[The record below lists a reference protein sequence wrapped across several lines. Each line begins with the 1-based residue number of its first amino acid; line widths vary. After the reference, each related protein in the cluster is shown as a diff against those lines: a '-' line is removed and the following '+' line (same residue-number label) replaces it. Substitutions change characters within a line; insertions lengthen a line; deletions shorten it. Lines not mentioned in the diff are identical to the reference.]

1 LEGGNSRAYAHNK
14 GEGMKIRYYE
24 VTFIAAGVLLLASN
38 AAMAGG
44 NAASNSSQKG
54 TMSMSSDPALMTP
67 SKLSEQAPASF
78 DAKFVTTKGDFT
90 VHVTRSWAP
99 LGADRFYNLVKHG
112 FFDDCTLFRVVNGFV
127 VQFGIN
133 GNPKI
138 ATAWT
143 HANIK
148 DDPGKASNTKGM
160 ITFAMA
166 GPNTR
171 TTQVFINLG
180 NNAALDSQGFSP
192 FGQVTQGMSVVESL
206 YSGYAD
212 QPTSHQGEITMQ
224 GSAYLKQNYPKLDVI
239 KSATIAGAP
248 AAHHSA
254 AHTPA
259 KTQ

>member
-1 LEGGNSRAYAHNK
+1 
-14 GEGMKIRYYE
+14 MKIR
-24 VTFIAAGVLLLASN
+24 TAGVSLFAVALTLMSQ
-38 AAMAGG
+38 AALAGG
-44 NAASNSSQKG
+44 TVQGRTSMPSDSG
-54 TMSMSSDPALMTP
+54 LMSP
-67 SKLSEQAPASF
+67 SKLTEQAPANY

-90 VHVTRSWAP
+90 VHVVRSLAP

-112 FFDDCTLFRVVNGFV
+112 FFDDCSLFRVVNGFV

-138 ATAWT
+138 ATSWAN
-143 HANIK
+143 ANIK
-148 DDPGKASNTKGM
+148 DDTVNGSNTKGT

-166 GPNTR
+166 GRNTR

-224 GSAYLKQNYPKLDVI
+224 GNAYLKQSFPKLDSI
-239 KSATIAGAP
+239 ISATIVGSGT
-248 AAHHSA
+248 AHHSA
-254 AHTPA
+254 VHTPA
-259 KTQ
+259 KSQ

>member
-1 LEGGNSRAYAHNK
+1 
-14 GEGMKIRYYE
+14 MKFHQAM
-24 VTFIAAGVLLLASN
+24 TLIAAGALLLASH
-38 AAMAGG
+38 AVMAGTSAG
-44 NAASNSSQKG
+44 NGNTAAGNSSHGG
-54 TMSMSSDPALMTP
+54 TASMATDPALMTP
-67 SKLSEQAPASF
+67 SKLSEQAPATF

-112 FFDDCTLFRVVNGFV
+112 YFDDCTLFRVVSGFV

-133 GNPKI
+133 GDPRI
-138 ATAWT
+138 GTAWS

-148 DDPGKASNTKGM
+148 DDSVKASNTKGM

-180 NNAALDSQGFSP
+180 NNASLDGQGFAP

-224 GSAYLKQNYPKLDVI
+224 GNGYLQKNFPKLDVI
-239 KSATIAGAP
+239 KSATIVGGGM
-248 AAHHSA
+248 AHHSA
-254 AHTPA
+254 NSTPA
-259 KTQ
+259 KPQ

>member
-1 LEGGNSRAYAHNK
+1 
-14 GEGMKIRYYE
+14 
-24 VTFIAAGVLLLASN
+24 
-38 AAMAGG
+38 MA
-44 NAASNSSQKG
+44 
-54 TMSMSSDPALMTP
+54 SDPALMTP
-67 SKLSEQAPASF
+67 SKLSEQAPATY

-112 FFDDCTLFRVVNGFV
+112 AFDDCTLFRVVSGFV

-138 ATAWT
+138 AAAWQN
-143 HANIK
+143 ANIK
-148 DDPGKASNTKGM
+148 DDPVKGSNNKGT

-180 NNAALDSQGFSP
+180 NNAALDSQGFAP
-192 FGQVTQGMSVVESL
+192 FGQVNQGMSVVESL

-212 QPTSHQGEITMQ
+212 SPTSHQGEITMQ
-224 GSAYLKQNYPKLDVI
+224 GNAYLKQNFPKLDAI
-239 KSATIAGAP
+239 KSAIIVGAP
-248 AAHHSA
+248 AVHHSA
-254 AHTPA
+254 TPA
-259 KTQ
+259 PAKPQ